1 MKSER
6 AAILLLLLGMSGL
19 AWYHAHRPA
28 IWFDEGWSWWVARMP
43 VVEALKAVARDRHPP
58 LRPLLDHMWIRV
70 AGETEFALR
79 WPSGAFVLLTLALTW
94 RMARCLGIGLA
105 GRLAA
110 IGMILASP
118 LWIEQA
124 RQARMYTQM
133 AFLAL
138 LSWWSME
145 RWLRRPDS
153 WRRWALWSLTSLA
166 LLLTHYYA
174 VFFLAVAFWLL
185 IRSPEREA
193 RWKALLGIGAWA
205 VAIGGWIAFG
215 GISPGLFL
223 PQSQDLAEHPIQ
235 GLQTLIAALR
245 SLMTACWPGLSP
257 IEAACLMSLLIMGM
271 RPVGEP
277 VEARWRWLTFGSL
290 AIALIETAG
299 IRRNLLNFAPRHL
312 LYLYPLIGIGI
323 GRGVDILSRWDLLRQ
338 SRKPLVLWPFLSLL
352 LLGPPY
358 MHLFQGAVFQTLS
371 RASMAGPDR
380 EIVFLLKTRGQ
391 PGDVA
396 ITVRGHYAIRYYG
409 NREGLPMP
417 LVDGPSSPV
426 QDDEAVARWLKSL
439 SSICVDH
446 FRLWMI
452 AWQEDIVD
460 PFALFPRWLLWNGFE
475 EEQREITG
483 FHVYRYSIRCPIQR
497 PPAPAP
503 AFSVQFSPGI
513 RLQGVQIRPPHSQDR
528 ILGVTMMWER
538 IGPLRDPVKVFLHV
552 HDPSGRLV
560 AQEDIYLARGLHPIV
575 QWPEGLPMAVFAGIR
590 LPAAVAPGLYRVT
603 LGLYHPGT
611 MVRYPILSPIYGED
625 ALPIATLDLQ
635 SALGSWQSLPVPSGA
650 AWQDGLALSGAW
662 VEPEGPVRRGERIR
676 LLTAWVRAGL
686 EGTGSSEPKVA
697 FVHLW
702 DESGHLIAQ
711 DDHPLP
717 GTLDAG
723 MGAGP
728 WESIWDLFEIRIPE
742 TIPPGRYRLVVGRY
756 EWPSLR
762 RIPIGA
768 GDHLELGFLEIFQ

>member
-1 MKSER
+1 
-6 AAILLLLLGMSGL
+6 
-19 AWYHAHRPA
+19 
-28 IWFDEGWSWWVARMP
+28 MP

-58 LRPLLDHMWIRV
+58 LRPLLDHYWIHV

-79 WPSGAFVLLTLALTW
+79 WPSGAFALLTLALTW

-145 RWLRRPDS
+145 HWLRRPDS

-166 LLLTHYYA
+166 FLLTHYYS
-174 VFFLAVAFWLL
+174 VFLLAVEFGLL
-185 IRSPEREA
+185 IRRPERDA
-193 RWKALLGIGAWA
+193 RGRALLGIGIWGM
-205 VAIGGWIAFG
+205 VTGSWIAFG
-215 GISPGLFL
+215 RISAGLFL
-223 PQSQDLAEHPIQ
+223 PQSRDLADHPIQ

-245 SLMTACWPGLSP
+245 SLMAAYGPGLSP
-257 IEAACLMSLLIMGM
+257 AEAAFLASLLIIGM
-271 RPVGEP
+271 RPAGRPMET
-277 VEARWRWLTFGSL
+277 RWRWLTFGSL
-290 AIALIETAG
+290 AIFLAVTAG

-323 GRGVDILSRWDLLRQ
+323 GRGVDILLQWDFLRQ
-338 SRKPLVLWPFLSLL
+338 SRKPVALWPFLVLL
-352 LLGPPY
+352 LLGPSC
-358 MHLFQGAVFQTLS
+358 MHLFRGAVSRTLS
-371 RASMAGPDR
+371 GASATGPDR
-380 EIVFLLKTRGQ
+380 AIVLLLKTQGRSE
-391 PGDVA
+391 DRA
-396 ITVRGHYAIRYYG
+396 LTIRGHYAIRYYW
-409 NREGLPMP
+409 NRERPPMP

-426 QDDEAVARWLKSL
+426 QDDEAVARWLKPL
-439 SSICVDH
+439 SADCADH
-446 FRLWMI
+446 LRLWVI

-460 PFALFPRWLLWNGFE
+460 PFALFPRWLLWSGFE
-475 EEQREITG
+475 EERREITG

-503 AFSVQFSPGI
+503 AFSVQFSPGA
-513 RLQGVQIRPPHSQDR
+513 RLQGVQIRPPHSRDH
-528 ILGVTMMWER
+528 ILGVTMVWER
-538 IGPLRDPVKVFLHV
+538 VGPLRDPVKVFLHV

-560 AQEDIYLARGLHPIV
+560 AQEDIDLARGFHPIA

-590 LPAAVAPGLYRVT
+590 LPAAVAPGPYRVT

-611 MVRYPILSPIYGED
+611 MVRYPILSPIYGGD
-625 ALPIATLDLQ
+625 ALPIATLDLP
-635 SALGSWQSLPVPSGA
+635 SALGGWQSLPVPSGA

-686 EGTGSSEPKVA
+686 GRTGSSEPKVA

-717 GTLDAG
+717 GALGAG

-768 GDHLELGFLEIFQ
+768 GDHLGLGSLEISR